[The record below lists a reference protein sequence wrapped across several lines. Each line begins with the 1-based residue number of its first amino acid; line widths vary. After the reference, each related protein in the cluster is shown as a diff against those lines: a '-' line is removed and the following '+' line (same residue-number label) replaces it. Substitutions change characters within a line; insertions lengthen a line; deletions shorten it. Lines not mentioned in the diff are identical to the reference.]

1 MDNMFIAS
9 EFSTLCILGIPTI
22 IYFVV
27 SYKWECIQNEQLNE
41 VISNYNLLTTL
52 YSIFLS
58 MALVTLLVNFNEV
71 QEKTNNEGVAIISA
85 ARLMSGMND
94 TEGLKQ
100 ALVNYAKS
108 VVDYDLDAMHSGTM
122 SNQAK
127 IAFDNLWDQANKI
140 KIHSNGDDSL
150 RVLVLNELNEI
161 TKCRNTRAMRIK
173 QNLHPLIFLLI
184 IVGYYMM
191 LVKSYFTRVKCR
203 KSQLAFDISMFL
215 ILLLIIT
222 VIIDLDTPFVGI
234 VNIDTSAFNLA
245 LEKVSLITK
254 LTPN

>member
-1 MDNMFIAS
+1 MDNLFIAT

-22 IYFVV
+22 LYFIVA
-27 SYKWECIQNEQLNE
+27 YKWECIPNEQLNE

-71 QEKTNNEGVAIISA
+71 QEKTNNEGLAIISA
-85 ARLMSGMND
+85 ARLMGGMEEAD
-94 TEGLKQ
+94 GLKQ
-100 ALVNYAKS
+100 ALVNYTKS
-108 VVDYDLDAMHSGTM
+108 VVDYDIKAMRSGTM
-122 SNQAK
+122 SEQAR
-127 IAFDNLWDQANKI
+127 ISFDNVWDQVNKI
-140 KIHSNGDDSL
+140 KTHSNGEDSL
-150 RVLVLNELNEI
+150 RVLVLNELSNI
-161 TKCRNTRAMRIK
+161 TKCRNTRQMRIK

-184 IVGYYMM
+184 IVGYYLM
-191 LVKSYFTRVKCR
+191 LIKSYFTRVRCK

-234 VNIDTSAFNLA
+234 VNIDTSVFNFA
-245 LEKVSLITK
+245 LEKVSFITK